1 LGLGL
6 AVVCQS
12 FIHENPSKNFSDG
25 AITLNRRGVNRA
37 TAQMNSALL
46 IQLAEKFSLSV
57 EMKMLD
63 RELEQSGFFKQL
75 WKN

>member
-12 FIHENPSKNFSDG
+12 FIYENLSKNFSDG
-25 AITLNRRGVNRA
+25 AITLNRRGVNLA

-46 IQLAEKFSLSV
+46 IQLAESFAFGGN
-57 EMKMLD
+57 ED
-63 RELEQSGFFKQL
+63 A
-75 WKN
+75 